1 MARSVF
7 RAVGRRGLL
16 FSVVIALAVVGG
28 GPAAAQTPLRVTYS
42 VDKIGPTHIELS
54 GLVFNDGAVDVIDVY
69 VNAAATVAL
78 WFLVIDS
85 IQGRPLYTPTVLGT
99 ALFGRGAG
107 LAWPNVRPDLE
118 MVLMFT
124 WVHGLAFV
132 VVGGV
137 IARLLALAER
147 QPGVGFGIVMLFV
160 FFEFGFIAAAMLFAA
175 PVLHTLA
182 WPAILVANLLAAAT
196 MGGYFWLRH
205 PNLSVQP

>member
-1 MARSVF
+1 MT
-7 RAVGRRGLL
+7 
-16 FSVVIALAVVGG
+16 
-28 GPAAAQTPLRVTYS
+28 AQTGASTERPSHTEESSLASHDVTRLYQEGL
-42 VDKIGPTHIELS
+42 IA
-54 GLVFNDGAVDVIDVY
+54 GLVG
-69 VNAAATVAL
+69 AATVAL

-137 IARLLALAER
+137 IARLLALAE
-147 QPGVGFGIVMLFV
+147 
-160 FFEFGFIAAAMLFAA
+160 
-175 PVLHTLA
+175 
-182 WPAILVANLLAAAT
+182 
-196 MGGYFWLRH
+196 
-205 PNLSVQP
+205 